1 MIKHAE
7 IFFDNKICMSSI
19 RDELYPPLPYN
30 ISSRFRHFIN
40 LIYKKESSKKIN
52 STMVMHKCHSVDIP
66 ALLAFIWVTQLMCAR

>member
-40 LIYKKESSKKIN
+40 LIYKKESSKESTQQWLCIN
-52 STMVMHKCHSVDIP
+52 AIVSIYQHC
-66 ALLAFIWVTQLMCAR
+66 